1 MESGALTDASRE
13 FHLVEGVRIAA
24 AGTGT
29 SAAIVAGFDDDAAV
43 FELDNDAAA
52 IRLIAFSVKP
62 AVKLAIIAAETGAER
77 IIFAA
82 EIDAFTIACICGLDA
97 FGFDLAS
104 CFQLPCTDGHLI
116 DRTSRM
122 ECGCGEHHA
131 HVLGVAQRHTP
142 TLGVGLVDPGARL
155 RGVDPLRHELRRR
168 NDHFERDL
176 SAAHV
181 DAVLDHEANRQL
193 EALDRFPN
201 RAADVPFSRPV
212 RRRGV
217 LVCGMRSARSLR
229 SDRLEQLRID
239 GTARVD
245 FGNILVRRTTAP
257 RVRARLELSRDE
269 HEAVDRRLDSPNR
282 RLGNAVAA
290 FPAAEEIRVRITL
303 RPNESQ
309 RRRVQPVGLGTRQ
322 HAHRVRVVKPARKQK
337 RERRRL
343 HRGIEG
349 RRADVVQGA
358 EQVLEGR
365 FGVEAFH
372 DLAETA
378 RRDPRTAEQRAEGE
392 REKAAGE
399 RLVICEVVRMGA
411 EIAPGIEKR
420 VAAVFQGEA
429 GDLANPTLVAQLNG
443 AANLLIALEFRVRQ
457 NKRAEIRGGLP
468 VPRSR
473 EQDVGIARRGRKKR
487 AVGHERA
494 TVAINVTP
502 DAKLV
507 FRDELD

>member
-1 MESGALTDASRE
+1 MRGA
-13 FHLVEGVRIAA
+13 G
-24 AGTGT
+24 
-29 SAAIVAGFDDDAAV
+29 
-43 FELDNDAAA
+43 
-52 IRLIAFSVKP
+52 
-62 AVKLAIIAAETGAER
+62 
-77 IIFAA
+77 
-82 EIDAFTIACICGLDA
+82 
-97 FGFDLAS
+97 
-104 CFQLPCTDGHLI
+104 
-116 DRTSRM
+116 
-122 ECGCGEHHA
+122 
-131 HVLGVAQRHTP
+131 
-142 TLGVGLVDPGARL
+142 
-155 RGVDPLRHELRRR
+155 
-168 NDHFERDL
+168 
-176 SAAHV
+176 
-181 DAVLDHEANRQL
+181 
-193 EALDRFPN
+193 
-201 RAADVPFSRPV
+201 
-212 RRRGV
+212 
-217 LVCGMRSARSLR
+217 SLH

-245 FGNILVRRTTAP
+245 FGNILVRRTATP
-257 RVRARLELSRDE
+257 RVRTFLELSRDE
-269 HEAVDRRLDSPNR
+269 DEAVDCRLDSPNR

-290 FPAAEEIRVRITL
+290 FPATEEIRVRIAP

-309 RRRVQPVGLGTRQ
+309 RRGVQPVALGTRQ

-337 RERRRL
+337 RKRWRL

-365 FGVEAFH
+365 FGVEALH

-429 GDLANPTLVAQLNG
+429 GNLTNPALVAQLNG

-457 NKRAEIRGGLP
+457 DKRAEIRGGLP

-473 EQDVGIARRGRKKR
+473 EQDVGIARRGREKR

-494 TVAINVTP
+494 TVAIDVTP

-507 FRDELD
+507 FRNELDQVDVTRGGSDARVANPAERRCRCRSAGQGHHRIGQHLRSHPEKTDPAVDAIHAVLIRLAMRHQTSFPLRERIALHSADAPFNEAQCRYERPERTSRERATREQ

>member
-1 MESGALTDASRE
+1 MR
-13 FHLVEGVRIAA
+13 VAA
-24 AGTGT
+24 AGIGASTAV
-29 SAAIVAGFDDDAAV
+29 AAGLDNDAAV
-43 FELDNDAAA
+43 FELDDDAAA
-52 IRLIAFSVKP
+52 IELISFS
-62 AVKLAIIAAETGAER
+62 VKLAIFAAETGAER

-82 EIDAFTIACICGLDA
+82 EIDAFTIACICSLDA

-104 CFQLPCTDGHLI
+104 CFQFPRADGHLV
-116 DRTSRM
+116 DCASRM
-122 ECGCGEHHA
+122 ECGRGKHHA
-131 HVLGVAQRHTP
+131 HVLGIAQRHP
-142 TLGVGLVDPGARL
+142 PSLGVGLIDPGTRL
-155 RGVDPLRHELRRR
+155 GRVDPLRHKLRRR
-168 NDHFERDL
+168 NDHLERDL

-181 DAVLDHEANRQL
+181 DAVLDHKANRQL

-429 GDLANPTLVAQLNG
+429 GDLANPALVAQLNG

-457 NKRAEIRGGLP
+457 DKRAEIRGGLP

-473 EQDVGIARRGRKKR
+473 EQDVGIARRGREKR

-494 TVAINVTP
+494 TVAIDVTP

>member
-1 MESGALTDASRE
+1 M
-13 FHLVEGVRIAA
+13 RIAA
-24 AGTGT
+24 AGIGAST
-29 SAAIVAGFDDDAAV
+29 AVAVGLDDDAAAV
-43 FELDNDAAA
+43 E
-52 IRLIAFSVKP
+52 LIAFSVKP
-62 AVKLAIIAAETGAER
+62 AIFAAETGAKPGVDASAVTMA
-77 IIFAA
+77 FASR
-82 EIDAFTIACICGLDA
+82 LDA

-104 CFQLPCTDGHLI
+104 CFQFPRADGHLV
-116 DRTSRM
+116 DCASRM
-122 ECGCGEHHA
+122 ECGRGEHHA

-168 NDHFERDL
+168 NDHLERDL

-193 EALDRFPN
+193 EALNRFPD
-201 RAADVPFSRPV
+201 RAADVPFPRPV
-212 RRRGV
+212 RHRGV
-217 LVCGMRSARSLR
+217 LVCGVRGAGSLH
-229 SDRLEQLRID
+229 SDRLEQLRIA
-239 GTARVD
+239 GTARID

-290 FPAAEEIRVRITL
+290 FPATEEIRVRIAL
-303 RPNESQ
+303 RPNEAQ

-337 RERRRL
+337 RKRRRL

-349 RRADVVQGA
+349 RSADVVQGA

-378 RRDPRTAEQRAEGE
+378 RRDPRAAEQRAEGE
-392 REKAAGE
+392 REKAASE
-399 RLVICEVVRMGA
+399 RLVVREVVRMGA
-411 EIAPGIEKR
+411 EIAPGVEKR
-420 VAAVFQGEA
+420 VAAVFQRETGN
-429 GDLANPTLVAQLNG
+429 LANPTLVAQLNG

-457 NKRAEIRGGLP
+457 DKRAEIRGGLS

-507 FRDELD
+507 FRDELDQVDVA